1 LANSYPSKD
10 NQQLNHVI
18 NISKVVG
25 ISKFL
30 KTEVL
35 FKKKM
40 IQNGLTSLLKI
51 DNLVSYLKSEIMS
64 KQDIEKLKLLEES
77 ELDKENIVFDH
88 MC

>member
-1 LANSYPSKD
+1 LSNSYPSKD

-77 ELDKENIVFDH
+77 ELDKENIVFDN
-88 MC
+88 MR

>member
-1 LANSYPSKD
+1 MANSYPSKD